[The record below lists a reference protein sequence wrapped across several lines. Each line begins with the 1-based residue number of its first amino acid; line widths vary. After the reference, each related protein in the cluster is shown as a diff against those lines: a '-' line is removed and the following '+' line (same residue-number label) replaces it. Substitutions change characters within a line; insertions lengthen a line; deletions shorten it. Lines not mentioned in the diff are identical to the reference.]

1 MGHWMPVLSGVPQG
15 SVLGKLF
22 FIIYNNNL
30 ITSIQI
36 PIKVFADTKLIFPY
50 NNHIQCVALQN
61 ALDIISDWTS
71 IWLLHLNIE
80 KCKVHMGPKRFLL
93 NKTVYFING
102 VALQNSLVEKDLGI
116 LVR

>member
-61 ALDIISDWTS
+61 SVDIISDWTS
-71 IWLLHLNIE
+71 TFFISILINERSSTWAP
-80 KCKVHMGPKRFLL
+80 KVFC
-93 NKTVYFING
+93 
-102 VALQNSLVEKDLGI
+102 
-116 LVR
+116 